1 MSLKHIYHIICFSF
15 KREINNEKYWN
26 IDYILK
32 LSCDILLSV
41 LYLLLDM
48 IYTSF
53 IIVLIFSNLGDSTIN
68 NEFYLFIYDLSYIQ
82 PIKSLIS

>member
-1 MSLKHIYHIICFSF
+1 
-15 KREINNEKYWN
+15 
-26 IDYILK
+26 
-32 LSCDILLSV
+32 
-41 LYLLLDM
+41 M